1 MSDALRERALRMLGR
16 RDYARQELAHKLA
29 VHAGSA
35 AQLDALLDDLGRS
48 ALLSDE
54 RYAAGRVHSRG
65 ARIGD
70 AKLAHELRAK
80 GVAAD
85 LVKAALATGEDELLR
100 ARRVW
105 ERKFSRQPAAV
116 DDLEGTVARNRQMRF
131 LAGRG
136 FSRETIRRVLRGDL
150 END

>member
-1 MSDALRERALRMLGR
+1 MNALLRQRALRLLAR
-16 RDYARQELAHKLA
+16 RDHARRELAHKLA
-29 VHAGSA
+29 RHAESA
-35 AQLDALLDDLGRS
+35 EQLEALLDELTAS
-48 ALLSDE
+48 ELLADE
-54 RYAAGRVHSRG
+54 RYAAARVNSRG
-65 ARIGD
+65 ARVGD

-85 LVKAALATGEDELLR
+85 LVSAALASGEDELSR

-105 ERKFSRQPAAV
+105 QRKFSRQPTTTD
-116 DDLEGTVARNRQMRF
+116 DDLARAQQIRF

-136 FSRETIRRVLRGDL
+136 FSHETIQRVLRGLD